1 MTLAF
6 LLTAAVATHAQ
17 ASEYPPKY
25 AAYYFEDTYTAAG
38 TPYNITGY
46 APSEPG
52 GFPLHVFVQ
61 GTHPTPLSAWSLTVQ
76 QMAQYMAERGVV
88 SASIWFVGYVFG
100 DTRGASF

>member
-1 MTLAF
+1 MASTCRL
-6 LLTAAVATHAQ
+6 LLTVAVATCAQ
-17 ASEYPPKY
+17 ASEYPKKS
-25 AAYYFEDTYTAAG
+25 AYFFEDTYTAAG

-61 GTHPTPLSAWSLTVQ
+61 GTHPDPQSAWSQTVQ

-88 SASIWFVGYVFG
+88 SASV
-100 DTRGASF
+100 